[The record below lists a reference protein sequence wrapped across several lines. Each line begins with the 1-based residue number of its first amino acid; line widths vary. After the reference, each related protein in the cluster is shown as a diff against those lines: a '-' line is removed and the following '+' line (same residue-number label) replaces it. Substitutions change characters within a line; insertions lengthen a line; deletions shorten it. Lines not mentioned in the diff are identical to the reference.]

1 MKLSIVVPCYNE
13 EGNVKAFSDAVYKVF
28 KNKKIKYEI
37 IFVNDGSK
45 DNTIK
50 QLKELIAQEK
60 QNIKVINF
68 SRNFGKEAAMYAGL
82 NEVSGDYVT
91 IIDADLQQRPELI
104 LNMLDILE
112 ANKEYD
118 SVAAYQEKRK
128 EGKILTFFKDCF
140 YKLINKIST
149 VPFVQGASDFR
160 TFRKSVVDAILN
172 VSEYHRFSKGIFSFV
187 GFNTYYMPYVV
198 EERNSGN
205 SKWSFIKL
213 FNYAIEGIVAFTT
226 SPLRISFFLGFLTLF
241 AFLITLVISIITGIT
256 LLKSIIFMLLLIFG
270 LQFLVLGVIGEY
282 LSKTYIQT
290 KNRPVYIVKEIIE
303 SNKNRK

>member
-28 KNKKIKYEI
+28 KNKKITYEI

-50 QLKELIAQEK
+50 QLKEVIAQEK

-112 ANKEYD
+112 GNKEYD

-160 TFRKSVVDAILN
+160 TFRKSVVDAILQ

-241 AFLITLVISIITGIT
+241 AFLITLVLSIITGIT
-256 LLKSIIFMLLLIFG
+256 LLKSIVFILLLIFG
-270 LQFLVLGVIGEY
+270 LQFMVLGIIGEY

-290 KNRPVYIVKEIIE
+290 KNRPVYIVKEIIK